1 MGRRQPHRQRQH
13 SPEFK
18 LEAVRLM
25 HERLAAGLTLQRVSE
40 ELEINPDQ
48 LRTWS
53 KLVAAAPADTPAAV
67 IFPGHGQRRPF
78 APAPPAPAPSDR
90 PETAEAEVRRLRR
103 ENERLRQERDFL
115 KKAAA
120 FFAKESR

>member
-1 MGRRQPHRQRQH
+1 VFMGRRQPHRQRKH

-53 KLVAAAPADTPAAV
+53 KLVAAAPDDTPAAV

-78 APAPPAPAPSDR
+78 APAPPAPSDR

>member
-1 MGRRQPHRQRQH
+1 MVGRRERQRRYT
-13 SPEFK
+13 PEFK

-25 HERLAAGLTLQRVSE
+25 RERIAAGGTLQRVSE
-40 ELEINPDQ
+40 ELEINPDL
-48 LRTWS
+48 LRVWGRQVDS
-53 KLVAAAPADTPAAV
+53 APPDARAEV
-67 IFPGHGQRRPF
+67 IFPGHGRRRVRG
-78 APAPPAPAPSDR
+78 APTPAVGAR
-90 PETAEAEVRRLRR
+90 PLTATDELARLQR

>member
-1 MGRRQPHRQRQH
+1 MGRRQPHRQRKH

-25 HERLAAGLTLQRVSE
+25 RERLATGLTLQRVSE
-40 ELEINPDQ
+40 ELEINPDL
-48 LRTWS
+48 LRTWG
-53 KLVAAAPADTPAAV
+53 KLVAAAPDDTPATA
-67 IFPGHGQRRPF
+67 IFPGHGQRRRF
-78 APAPPAPAPSDR
+78 TPAPPTPAPSDR
-90 PETAEAEVRRLRR
+90 PEPAEDEVRRLRR